1 MNGQV
6 EKRRPFLGLV
16 PGIFFLIWRF
26 VLVRTRSL
34 FALSAMLLAT
44 RVFADT
50 AGPAQDIDLA
60 YTQANELGVLKFCK
74 SKGFVGEEA
83 ISIKAKIVDLIG
95 ETDQKKMDAAQ
106 KKGEGG
112 IHSIMGI
119 DQSIAELSDDYIRVL
134 CESQADLD
142 HAIAIRFGIVR

>member
-1 MNGQV
+1 M
-6 EKRRPFLGLV
+6 
-16 PGIFFLIWRF
+16 
-26 VLVRTRSL
+26 VRARSL

-50 AGPAQDIDLA
+50 AGQAQYIDLA

-83 ISIKAKIVDLIG
+83 ISIKEKIVDLIG

-119 DQSIAELSDDYIRVL
+119 DQSIAELSDDSIRVL
-134 CESQADLD
+134 CESRADLD
-142 HAIAIRFGIVR
+142 HAIAIRLGIVR